1 MIKIKR
7 HKPSIFETKGSG
19 FFYAHRALTGGLPG
33 LRAISGGYFIN
44 KHLPTAISAISVFG
58 ISPWSLKKR
67 EGVTKC
73 TPLFRPSAKCQLN
86 IRQMMVVALAERIYE
101 H

>member
-1 MIKIKR
+1 MTTIRKKINLCLKDR
-7 HKPSIFETKGSG
+7 DFLLCRVDPRGSSRVC
-19 FFYAHRALTGGLPG
+19 HSTLPG
-33 LRAISGGYFIN
+33 IFTN
-44 KHLPTAISAISVFG
+44 NNLPTATSANSVFG
-58 ISPWSLKKR
+58 TLTRSLKKR

-101 H
+101 Y